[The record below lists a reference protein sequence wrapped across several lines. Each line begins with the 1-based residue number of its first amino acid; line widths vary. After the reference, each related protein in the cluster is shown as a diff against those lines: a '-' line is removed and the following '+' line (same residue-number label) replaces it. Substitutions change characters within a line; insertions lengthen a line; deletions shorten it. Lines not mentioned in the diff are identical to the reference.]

1 MEPEFVFENAGIC
14 ERNMYVYCFIDNVNT
29 VAVGKLKNENYQH
42 LQNSYFDYCE
52 N

>member
-1 MEPEFVFENAGIC
+1 MLESGEL
-14 ERNMYVYCFIDNVNT
+14 FIDNVNT

-52 N
+52 NLSEKF